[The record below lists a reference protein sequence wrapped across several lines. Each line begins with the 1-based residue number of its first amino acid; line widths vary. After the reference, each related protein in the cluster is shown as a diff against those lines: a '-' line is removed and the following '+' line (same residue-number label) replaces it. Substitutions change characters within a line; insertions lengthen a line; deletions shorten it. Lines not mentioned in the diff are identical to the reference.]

1 VASIESECP
10 SRAPPRPSRRTP
22 APKCAQSCERCLS
35 RGSIERERCESERA
49 RLIGSARRVAGACFH
64 ARLRPIPR
72 IPLRPS
78 PGSKTIQVHSLAESP
93 PQSSFAS
100 PPASGLSP
108 THEPAEVSAL
118 IAASPGASTCRERS
132 PSPATFRPQAFSA
145 SRRLAPRFGFAGL
158 FHPTS
163 HVQGSSPSRG
173 FSLRTAVLGLPS
185 PLPPCRWPPPAH
197 APPLP
202 EGTLPRR
209 AGLDFEALLHAEKRS
224 FDLVLPAP
232 NVAPLIGLPSS
243 GCCVSSPKRRSPV
256 ASARGLCSPSPSV
269 SRSRPRPTFGV
280 SQARARRRI
289 VSASTRPARGFDL
302 VRSSLRLASI
312 EARFRSA
319 AHRDEQRVLI
329 TKRMVLIDPR
339 AKVRKGDR
347 RKFDRST
354 SI

>member
-1 VASIESECP
+1 MPVCDR
-10 SRAPPRPSRRTP
+10 SRGYRSDRP
-22 APKCAQSCERCLS
+22 LS
-35 RGSIERERCESERA
+35 RNS
-49 RLIGSARRVAGACFH
+49 
-64 ARLRPIPR
+64 
-72 IPLRPS
+72 
-78 PGSKTIQVHSLAESP
+78 IQVHSLAESP

-100 PPASGLSP
+100 PPASWLSP
-108 THEPAEVSAL
+108 THEPTEVSAL
-118 IAASPGASTCRERS
+118 IAASPGASTCRERY

-280 SQARARRRI
+280 SQARARRRF

-302 VRSSLRLASI
+302 LRRSARLASKRAAI
-312 EARFRSA
+312 SVSA
-319 AHRDEQRVLI
+319 AHRDGQCQSPSALSLSIRARKIASVFGENS
-329 TKRMVLIDPR
+329 IDRCRFLR
-339 AKVRKGDR
+339 ACGEACGTSVERLCMSVNWLWEAEFWLLGSIR
-347 RKFDRST
+347 ARAPMST
-354 SI
+354 RIDECKPD